1 MLSMLDSLQSAL
13 RRAEGRAEALLRHS
27 VHEQTQAFVH
37 CALGPTTRKAV
48 KHDKP
53 LKKALLGVRGLA
65 ADFPS
70 PEARAEGMD
79 ETVLKSKEF
88 KAGDHAHDFPPRAAP
103 PAMTQLWLLRS
114 AVRALSDDRSL
125 FAQKSSLLAEPDLS
139 REVAKEMRSFYV
151 QSAHFEPLL
160 QLSATVEALSD
171 VSFLWTREFYLEL
184 CDVVQF
190 PTSMSLPWVLTE
202 HVLRQR
208 NTPLMPL
215 LLAPLGVYN
224 CCANAALR
232 QHKQQHLYAEIEG
245 ELALVFEQVLF
256 TLSEQVFAHCKT
268 RASLMLLDPARLDGI
283 AAADEGAAQALG
295 RNWYAPLLAE
305 RTLVLLGRPVDL
317 AAQLT
322 VRMGVMLRSSVDI
335 AISRFESKE
344 LPAVVELQAALRACR
359 LTHALLRE
367 GLPDLDEFEDVL
379 AEANEAV
386 GFLSFSSRILD
397 KATRDA
403 IDDLLPNCAYRQD
416 AVLFDRPPPT
426 AFTPPLERDKAPRST
441 PPHLLFGTSPLNAEY
456 AMLAAAAGTGFGPRH
471 AEALL
476 EVLGE
481 AGMQA
486 LSRALSEHLAALLP
500 HSLSSYVLALQ
511 EALPAE
517 IKQPSHVYGAA
528 GCLGYYE
535 AKLLDLRAYE
545 ELHSGVLHTFR
556 RLGNGVALV
565 RLLDAALGTRSTFA
579 LGQLPV
585 EGGQPPLVAAA
596 TAVAA
601 AWEQQAA
608 DSDMVLMAEQLAG
621 VCAPARSSA
630 SLLLPLLARLSAE
643 LAPLKASW
651 LGEGATA
658 LHRVWSAV
666 QFLFCTA
673 EHAPGLDNAAL
684 FGDGVS
690 LAGCLMLHM
699 LGQRH
704 AFDLHAF
711 NAHVL
716 AVHLAG
722 GAPADATLD
731 RYLARVVL
739 LKRANEAAFAMLEAL
754 GCEKR

>member
-1 MLSMLDSLQSAL
+1 
-13 RRAEGRAEALLRHS
+13 
-27 VHEQTQAFVH
+27 
-37 CALGPTTRKAV
+37 
-48 KHDKP
+48 
-53 LKKALLGVRGLA
+53 
-65 ADFPS
+65 
-70 PEARAEGMD
+70 
-79 ETVLKSKEF
+79 
-88 KAGDHAHDFPPRAAP
+88 
-103 PAMTQLWLLRS
+103 
-114 AVRALSDDRSL
+114 
-125 FAQKSSLLAEPDLS
+125 
-139 REVAKEMRSFYV
+139 
-151 QSAHFEPLL
+151 
-160 QLSATVEALSD
+160 
-171 VSFLWTREFYLEL
+171 
-184 CDVVQF
+184 
-190 PTSMSLPWVLTE
+190 
-202 HVLRQR
+202 
-208 NTPLMPL
+208 
-215 LLAPLGVYN
+215 
-224 CCANAALR
+224 
-232 QHKQQHLYAEIEG
+232 
-245 ELALVFEQVLF
+245 
-256 TLSEQVFAHCKT
+256 
-268 RASLMLLDPARLDGI
+268 
-283 AAADEGAAQALG
+283 
-295 RNWYAPLLAE
+295 
-305 RTLVLLGRPVDL
+305 
-317 AAQLT
+317 
-322 VRMGVMLRSSVDI
+322 
-335 AISRFESKE
+335 
-344 LPAVVELQAALRACR
+344 
-359 LTHALLRE
+359 
-367 GLPDLDEFEDVL
+367 
-379 AEANEAV
+379 
-386 GFLSFSSRILD
+386 
-397 KATRDA
+397 
-403 IDDLLPNCAYRQD
+403 
-416 AVLFDRPPPT
+416 
-426 AFTPPLERDKAPRST
+426 
-441 PPHLLFGTSPLNAEY
+441 
-456 AMLAAAAGTGFGPRH
+456 MLAAAAGTGFGPRH

-535 AKLLDLRAYE
+535 AKLLDLRGYE
-545 ELHSGVLHTFR
+545 ELHSGVLHSFR

-565 RLLDAALGTRSTFA
+565 RLLEAALGTRSTFA

-601 AWEQQAA
+601 AWGQRAA

-690 LAGCLMLHM
+690 LAGCLVLHM

-731 RYLARVVL
+731 RYLTRVAL